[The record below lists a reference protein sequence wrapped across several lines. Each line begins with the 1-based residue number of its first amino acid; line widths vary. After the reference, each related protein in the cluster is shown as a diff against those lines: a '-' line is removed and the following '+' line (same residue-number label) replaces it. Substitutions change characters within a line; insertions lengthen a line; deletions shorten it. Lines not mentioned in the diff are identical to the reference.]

1 MCSFIWKRQQV
12 YVASFC
18 AKMKG
23 IKISM
28 LTPMNHREIE
38 YNIKKF
44 WNAEKI
50 SEQNIADIFAGW
62 SNETEKRAAL
72 NLMSWLEE
80 TQKAVFQEDLLLDY
94 GADCLRLY
102 LMFEKTPKPDDTW
115 LDTWEECNLEGC
127 YKFLGRF
134 RRMILVANDANS
146 RGIYQKLDAENIQ
159 NRIYILQKEVMKHI
173 GKGNTMPDRHNA
185 ISTIMEGMKEFQKEL
200 SIGEL
205 VTSMHSHE
213 IAMAVPHAQKEGEEE
228 SKAYSIC
235 RNVVVD
241 DVLAN
246 AILLLVPFAPVLC
259 EHLWQQLKADKTS
272 VFQQSWKR
280 EATIQKLIKL
290 PIQVNAKTKK
300 VMTIHVG
307 ASKQEVEEKAIQEIS
322 QLLQGKEYSLIY
334 VPEKIIN
341 FVII

>member
-1 MCSFIWKRQQV
+1 
-12 YVASFC
+12 
-18 AKMKG
+18 
-23 IKISM
+23 M

-44 WNAEKI
+44 WNEEKI
-50 SEQNIADIFAGW
+50 STQNIAGVFDEW
-62 SNETEKRAAL
+62 SNATEKKAAV
-72 NLMSWLEE
+72 NLMRWLEE

-102 LMFEKTPKPDDTW
+102 LMFEKTPEPDDTW

-134 RRMILVANDANS
+134 RRMILVAKEANC
-146 RGIYQKLDAENIQ
+146 RGTYQTLDAENIQ
-159 NRIYILQKEVMKHI
+159 NRIYMLQKDVMKHI
-173 GKGNTMPDRHNA
+173 SKGNTMPDRHNA
-185 ISTIMEGMKEFQKEL
+185 VSIIMEGMKEFQKEL
-200 SIGEL
+200 GIGEL

-213 IAMAVPHAQKEGEEE
+213 IAMAVPRAQKDEEAE
-228 SKAYSIC
+228 LKAYNIC

-241 DVLAN
+241 DALAN
-246 AILLLVPFAPVLC
+246 AILLLAPFAPVVC
-259 EHLWQQLKADKTS
+259 EHLWQQLKADNTS

-280 EATIQKLIKL
+280 EVTIQKLIKL

-300 VMTIHVG
+300 VMTVQVG
-307 ASKQEVEEKAIQEIS
+307 VTKQEVEEKAKQEIS

-341 FVII
+341 FVIKEKLQYYKEK